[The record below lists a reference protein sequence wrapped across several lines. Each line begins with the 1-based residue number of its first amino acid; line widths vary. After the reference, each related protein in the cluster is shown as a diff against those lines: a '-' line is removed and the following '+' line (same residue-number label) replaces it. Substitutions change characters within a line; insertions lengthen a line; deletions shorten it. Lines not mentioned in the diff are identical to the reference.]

1 MHVTSEFHTQPGLR
15 RVLEALKTTMDEWKA
30 TNDQMPTHASAE
42 HGGGEIRPRAMI
54 NDHFHGE

>member
-30 TNDQMPTHASAE
+30 TNDQMPRHASAE
-42 HGGGEIRPRAMI
+42 REAAKSHREQS
-54 NDHFHGE
+54 